1 MFAADWGVG
10 QVIWS
15 MLWFT
20 LFFLWIWLVIVVFSD
35 IFRSPDLSGWTKA
48 IWSIFIIFLP
58 YLGVFVYLI
67 ARGHKMQEH
76 AVAAAKAQDQAMR
89 EYVQSAAGG
98 GVSTADELHKLSE
111 LKDKGVISAEEFE
124 AQKAKLLG

>member
-1 MFAADWGVG
+1 MFAAEWGVG
-10 QVIWS
+10 QVVLS

-35 IFRSPDLSGWTKA
+35 IFRSPDLSGWSKA

-76 AVAAAKAQDQAMR
+76 AIAAAKEQDQAMR
-89 EYVQSAAGG
+89 EYVQSVSGG
-98 GVSTADELHKLSE
+98 SASTADELHKLSE

-124 AQKAKLLG
+124 AQKAKLLS